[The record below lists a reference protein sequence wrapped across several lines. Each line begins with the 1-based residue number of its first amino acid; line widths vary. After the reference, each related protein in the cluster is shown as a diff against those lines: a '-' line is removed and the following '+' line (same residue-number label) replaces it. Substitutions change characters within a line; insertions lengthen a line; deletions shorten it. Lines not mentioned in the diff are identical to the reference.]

1 MSINAGQQYI
11 TPMNQLLLTTL
22 TMLIATAAFAQN
34 SISITQNGG
43 GNNSASVT
51 QSGEGNSVSI
61 SQTGGA
67 TTDGSKPG
75 NRVSLRVPK
84 GTETTISQ
92 HNTGPNSVEI
102 SQEGQA
108 TATINQLSE
117 TGENS
122 IHTLPV
128 VPKNRPG
135 TRPSKGRNRQ

>member
-1 MSINAGQQYI
+1 
-11 TPMNQLLLTTL
+11 MNQLILTAF
-22 TMLIATAAFAQN
+22 TMLVATTVFAQN
-34 SISITQNGG
+34 SVSITQNGG

-67 TTDGSKPG
+67 TTDSSKPG

-84 GTETTISQ
+84 GTETTINQ
-92 HNTGPNSVEI
+92 HNVGPNSVEI

-117 TGENS
+117 TGENT

-128 VPKNRPG
+128 VPENRTK
-135 TRPSKGRNRQ
+135 TRPSKRRNRQ